1 MAEEKKQDSRSND
14 LTKATAEANGIFG
27 KMGAE
32 VDKQVKA
39 GAAELDV
46 LKVAEASGI
55 KLDEA
60 ILKEL
65 KITRIILCHPWIP
78 WYVWFPWRPIW
89 CWWWGFHYP
98 WYRCCPWWWY
108 RCHWY
113 PL

>member
-1 MAEEKKQDSRSND
+1 MADEKNQKSSNE
-14 LTKATAEANGIFG
+14 LAKATAEANGIFG
-27 KMGAE
+27 KIGAE

-39 GAAELDV
+39 GTTELDV
-46 LKVAEASGI
+46 LKVAEAAGI
-55 KLDEA
+55 KIDEA
-60 ILKEL
+60 TLKEL